1 MNSLRARLLVSAA
14 VILAAFGSLTGLIL
28 EQSFQSGLSQAQQ
41 DKMQTLVYSLLG
53 AASPDAYGDLTIA
66 IDAVPDPRLRQPLS
80 GLEAALFDS
89 NSLIVWSSADFL
101 RLTPPAMPEVGEW
114 RFERLNYP
122 NAFALSF
129 GLRWIDSSD
138 DPRRYTIVILEDATA
153 YDRQLSAFQRTLW
166 LWLGITLVALTLALV
181 ALQHWGLRPLRI
193 LEREL
198 KRIESGS
205 QTQIQGEYPE
215 ELKPLTRD
223 LNAMISAERNQQTR
237 YRHALGDLA
246 HALKTPLAVLRGMT
260 SEPGVDDGPRQQL
273 QEQVD
278 RMLHIVDHQL
288 RRAAAAGTRTLTE
301 PIALRGLSDKLLLVI
316 SKVYADR
323 QVRTENE
330 VPEDLRLRADQ
341 GDLYDLLGNLLDNA
355 AKYGNGHVRIS
366 AMASSRQCLIVVEDN
381 GPGFPPDA
389 EQLLQRG
396 ARADSRL
403 PGQGLGLAAVA
414 EIVQAYGGRLLLDRS
429 PLGGAKVIVA
439 LPLR

>member
-114 RFERLNYP
+114 RFERLNDP